1 MPTHPF
7 AAPRGRVARLTVR
20 SDALGGNLLGDPAE
34 REVAVYLPDGY
45 DESGADYPLLVGLAG
60 FTGSGLKMLGWR
72 SFDENL
78 LQRVDRL
85 VAEGRIGPVIVA
97 LPDGFTS
104 LGGNQY
110 VDSPALGLWE
120 RYLVEEMI
128 PAVEAEF
135 RVRPGAGHR
144 AVFGKSSG
152 GYGALVQ
159 GMKHGDQWAA
169 VACHSGDV
177 DFDLVY
183 RRDLPRLLDHLAR
196 FEGGVVEFVDHL
208 RGARKIRGEEM
219 HALMLLA
226 MAASYDPD
234 PAAPLGIRL
243 PVDPR
248 TCQLIEERWQCWL
261 DHDPLR
267 MIQRPECRQSL
278 GELKLLFIDCGSRDP
293 YALHYG
299 NRALA
304 RKLREAGIDHRYEEF
319 DDTHSGIDYR
329 LDVSLPVLYEAISG

>member
-1 MPTHPF
+1 M
-7 AAPRGRVARLTVR
+7 
-20 SDALGGNLLGDPAE
+20 
-34 REVAVYLPDGY
+34 
-45 DESGADYPLLVGLAG
+45 
-60 FTGSGLKMLGWR
+60 
-72 SFDENL
+72 
-78 LQRVDRL
+78 
-85 VAEGRIGPVIVA
+85 
-97 LPDGFTS
+97 
-104 LGGNQY
+104 
-110 VDSPALGLWE
+110 
-120 RYLVEEMI
+120 
-128 PAVEAEF
+128 
-135 RVRPGAGHR
+135 
-144 AVFGKSSG
+144 
-152 GYGALVQ
+152 
-159 GMKHGDQWAA
+159 
-169 VACHSGDV
+169 
-177 DFDLVY
+177 
-183 RRDLPRLLDHLAR
+183 LAR

-329 LDVSLPVLYEAISG
+329 LDVSLPFLYEAICG